1 MLLNELLGG
10 YSMRFV
16 CETVSKDG
24 TRKYAF
30 RLKDGRIIESVL
42 IFHKRTTS
50 ACLSSQV
57 GCAMGCSFCATG
69 KMGFSRNLSTDEIV
83 GQFDFM
89 SDRFP
94 ITNVVFMGMG
104 EPLHNYDNVVGAIRI
119 LRSKGLS
126 WRKITV
132 STVGIPDRIRMLG
145 RDEKCMLALSLHAPD
160 DELRSKIVKVNDR
173 FPISELV
180 SACKDFPATRH
191 SPIMIEYV
199 MLSNVNDSVECAKKL
214 AALLSDL
221 PFVMVNLIPFNPSRS
236 INYSKPSDDSILAF
250 KSVLI
255 SKGFKT
261 IIRTAKGVE
270 DSAACGQL
278 AANLNS

>member
-1 MLLNELLGG
+1 
-10 YSMRFV
+10 MRFV